1 MLNLR
6 ALHNFIKIVELGG
19 VSRAADHLHIAQP
32 ALSNQLAALEA
43 DLGAKLFNRSSQGV
57 QPTEAGMILYRHAQA
72 LLAHVEE
79 TCQQVKASASALSG
93 AVSIGMPGSILEF
106 LVVPLLKRLRQE
118 HPDIR
123 PNISA
128 NQSTYLGELVINGR
142 IDVALTYENLNGKGL
157 SSKLLAAEELYFVVL
172 RNNEEDPNQTTPVS
186 LKEVAGYPL
195 LLPARPYIGRILMEE
210 AAARAG
216 VKLNVIGEINTA
228 GALREAAAAGLGAT
242 MLAWSGIAQYP
253 NHERFVIR
261 PVTPSIKRRIWL
273 YVSDVLP
280 LSAAAKATVQLM
292 PSLFAELA
300 MANAWRGFTP
310 SRQERS

>member
-1 MLNLR
+1 
-6 ALHNFIKIVELGG
+6 
-19 VSRAADHLHIAQP
+19 
-32 ALSNQLAALEA
+32 
-43 DLGAKLFNRSSQGV
+43 
-57 QPTEAGMILYRHAQA
+57 
-72 LLAHVEE
+72 
-79 TCQQVKASASALSG
+79 VKASASSLSG
-93 AVSIGMPGSILEF
+93 TVSIGMAGSILEF
-106 LVVPLLKRLRQE
+106 LVIPLLKRLLKE
-118 HPDIR
+118 YPDVR

-142 IDVALTYENLNGKGL
+142 IDIALTYENLNGKGL
-157 SSKLLAAEELYFVVL
+157 NSKLLAVEELYFVVL
-172 RNNEEDPNQTTPVS
+172 GKTAEKLTDQTHIS

-242 MLAWSGIAQYP
+242 MLGWSGIAQYP
-253 NHERFVIR
+253 NYDRFIIL

-280 LSAAAKATVQLM
+280 LSAAAKATAQLL
-292 PSLFAELA
+292 PSLFDELA
-300 MANAWRGFTP
+300 AANAWRGFTP
-310 SRQERS
+310 ARHSAS